1 MRGNN
6 PMSWLKLQWK
16 WKYHKPPQ
24 TMTWTTTNDDMNHHK
39 SPQITINH
47 HKFTMTW
54 ITTNHKSLQI
64 TTNHDINHH
73 EPWQKPARNMTRIIM
88 MTKKELCLEPYGFL
102 VGLWSR
108 ICIFRGEQTKHN
120 YQEKGIKIFTNGVV
134 VYNGLAWQIIIC
146 DWMVSMTNHW

>member
-1 MRGNN
+1 
-6 PMSWLKLQWK
+6 MSWLKLQWK

-73 EPWQKPARNMTRIIM
+73 EPWQKPAWSMTRIIM

-102 VGLWSR
+102 VTTLIEIWLHQR
-108 ICIFRGEQTKHN
+108 ELDIP
-120 YQEKGIKIFTNGVV
+120 
-134 VYNGLAWQIIIC
+134 
-146 DWMVSMTNHW
+146 DMPMVSLKVGKDPATLPTLEDHMLGEDHGKCERPPTGR

>member
-1 MRGNN
+1 
-6 PMSWLKLQWK
+6 
-16 WKYHKPPQ
+16 
-24 TMTWTTTNDDMNHHK
+24 MTWTTTNNDMNHHK

-102 VGLWSR
+102 VQFIWGMGQIL
-108 ICIFRGEQTKHN
+108 GEKWYFVQN
-120 YQEKGIKIFTNGVV
+120 YLCQFYFNYFAIVVFINKAFKLFKLVLV
-134 VYNGLAWQIIIC
+134 VYC
-146 DWMVSMTNHW
+146 DSCCHWWYPGNSADQRNI